1 MNRNSLSFRIIRSVL
16 IICTLLFLVS
26 FGVYSFFARRIIQ
39 NTTREN
45 AIFLAENTARKI
57 SEILLPE
64 EKIPGNAAWM
74 LSDGAIP
81 KDSLL
86 TFLTAIVRENPNLYG
101 SVIAYEPNFFPDQ
114 GLYFA
119 PFAARNGNT
128 ITTTLLGNENYEYFY
143 MDWYQIP
150 KMTGKPYWSEPYYDE
165 GGGNVLMSTCSYP
178 FYTTQN
184 GNRKFAGV
192 VAVHLSLEWLT
203 DVVSSVKIL
212 ESGYAYLLSRN
223 GYYVTH
229 PNTDYIMNQSIFS
242 VAKELN
248 EPELRALGREMI
260 AGESRF
266 VSLHLK
272 SWGKVGTYY
281 TPLPFS
287 GWTLGVVFPERE
299 MYASLKAITLLLAV
313 LLLAGLLLLTLFTVN
328 AIRNQLSPLK
338 RFAASARQIAK
349 GDFFTPLPRITTH
362 DEMQELHASFGYMQQ
377 KLSEYIENLQHT
389 TAAKEKIESELR
401 IASEI
406 QMSMIPNTFPPFP
419 DLPQIDLFGVLHPA
433 REVGGDLF
441 DFFLIDKKQFCF
453 AIGDVSGKGVPASL
467 FMAVT
472 RTLLRSVADRESST
486 ARIVDTMNRSLTEGN
501 ESNMFVTFFLG
512 ILDLESGLLRY
523 TNAGH
528 NPPAIRRNNEEV
540 TFFGHTGCIPVG
552 LFNTAAYNE
561 SEISLARGDKLFLFT
576 DGVTEAE
583 DALGMQYGEERLLT
597 QLKAHGHEDPRT
609 LTAHM
614 EKDIAIHVK
623 GNPPSDDITML
634 TLYFHE

>member
-1 MNRNSLSFRIIRSVL
+1 MNRNTLSFRIIRSVL

-26 FGVYSFFARRIIQ
+26 FGVYSYFARRIIQ
-39 NTTREN
+39 HTTREN

-64 EKIPGNAAWM
+64 EKIPRNVAWM
-74 LSDGAIP
+74 LSDKAIP

-86 TFLTAIVRENPNLYG
+86 SFLTAIVRENPNLYG
-101 SVIAYEPNFFPDQ
+101 SVIAYEPHYFPDE

-119 PFAARNGNT
+119 PFAARSGNT
-128 ITTTLLGNENYEYFY
+128 ITTHLLGNENYEYFY

-150 KMTGKPYWSEPYYDE
+150 KMTGNAYWSEPYYDQ
-165 GGGNVLMSTCSYP
+165 GGGNMLMSTCSFP

-184 GNRKFAGV
+184 GNRQFAGV

-203 DVVSSVKIL
+203 EVVSSVKIL
-212 ESGYAYLLSRN
+212 DSGYAFLLSRN

-229 PNTDYIMNQSIFS
+229 PNSDYIMNQSIFS
-242 VAKELN
+242 IARELN
-248 EPELRALGREMI
+248 EPALRTVGREMI

-272 SWGKVGTYY
+272 SWGKMGTYY

-299 MYASLKAITLLLAV
+299 MYASLKAIS
-313 LLLAGLLLLTLFTVN
+313 LLLAGLLLLGLSLLTLFTVN
-328 AIRNQLSPLK
+328 SIRSQLSPLK

-349 GDFFTPLPRITTH
+349 GHFLSPLPRITTH

-377 KLSEYIENLQHT
+377 KLSEYIEDLQQT

-441 DFFLIDKKQFCF
+441 DFFLIDKQQFCF

-472 RTLLRSVADRESST
+472 RTLLRSVADRETST
-486 ARIVDTMNRSLTEGN
+486 ARIVETMNRSLTEGN
-501 ESNMFVTFFLG
+501 DSNMFVTFFLG
-512 ILDLESGLLRY
+512 ILNLENGQLRY

-528 NPPAIRRNNEEV
+528 NPPAIRRKNGEV
-540 TFFGHTGCIPVG
+540 AFFGQSGCIPVG
-552 LFNTAAYNE
+552 LFESAAYIE
-561 SEISLARGDKLFLFT
+561 SELRLERGEKLFLYT

-583 DALGMQYGEERLLT
+583 DALGMQYGEERLLSQIKT
-597 QLKAHGHEDPRT
+597 YGEEAPRT
-609 LTAHM
+609 LIARM

-634 TLYFHE
+634 TLFFHD